1 MNQSN
6 QNLDNLLIKLN
17 SFNKTYNKTYYQVIL
32 VVIANDTNDYYCEMM
47 KNYWI
52 PFINYIKKHKLS
64 IKIFLL
70 FGQQLKNIQ
79 IDSDD
84 IIIANTGEGY
94 IPQILKKTIFAF
106 EYVYNNYNYKH
117 LIRTNLSSFF
127 ISNKLLELSNNLKEK
142 NIYTGRNGNKFV
154 FWLSKDVLLYVI
166 ENKNKLQ
173 YNIIDDVA
181 IGNLLFNKFYND
193 SITFRQD
200 ISEHNNYDNLLNK
213 IDLNV
218 LKKYNAYHIRLKSKN
233 RFNDAKIMKI
243 LFEYN
248 YK

>member
-1 MNQSN
+1 M
-6 QNLDNLLIKLN
+6 I
-17 SFNKTYNKTYYQVIL
+17 
-32 VVIANDTNDYYCEMM
+32 

-52 PFINYIKKHKLS
+52 PFINYIKQHKLY
-64 IKIFLL
+64 IKVFLL

-200 ISEHNNYDNLLNK
+200 ISEHNNYDNLLNE

-218 LKKYNAYHIRLKSKN
+218 LKNNI
-233 RFNDAKIMKI
+233 
-243 LFEYN
+243 
-248 YK
+248 

>member
-181 IGNLLFNKFYND
+181 IGNLLFNKFYTD
-193 SITFRQD
+193 AITFRQD
-200 ISEHNNYDNLLNK
+200 ISEHNNYDNLLNE

-218 LKKYNAYHIRLKSKN
+218 LKNNI
-233 RFNDAKIMKI
+233 
-243 LFEYN
+243 
-248 YK
+248 